1 MSLELI
7 GTLTAI
13 VLAAGVVFG
22 GLWTLL
28 AHYQRRIDDR
38 FAEMKTD
45 FRAFEAGA
53 NSRFAETKTDFRA
66 LDAGVNSRFAE
77 MKTDFRAFEARIN
90 DRFSEL
96 QGDIASITTDLRTLS
111 GELTEVKLAVARLE
125 CPAPRLLRA
134 P

>member
-7 GTLTAI
+7 GTLAAI
-13 VLAAGVVFG
+13 VLAAGVIFG
-22 GLWTLL
+22 GIWTLL
-28 AHYQRRIDDR
+28 AHSQRRIDDR
-38 FAEMKTD
+38 LAEM
-45 FRAFEAGA
+45 
-53 NSRFAETKTDFRA
+53 KTDFRA

-96 QGDIASITTDLRTLS
+96 QGDIASITTDVRTLS